1 MHACTYVARLRWH
14 AALTLYASGQT
25 TGVVVEIHS
34 RGVAVSAVY
43 EGYLLPYTIQTSDI
57 GGEMIGRCLVPA
69 VERTVGCVFANPI
82 ETTAEG
88 AWCGANQLAF
98 HSLPLLPD

>member
-1 MHACTYVARLRWH
+1 MYVARLRWH
-14 AALTLYASGQT
+14 AALTLYSSGQT

-57 GGEMIGRCLVPA
+57 GGLLYYFKLEHSRATSSAALP
-69 VERTVGCVFANPI
+69 
-82 ETTAEG
+82 G
-88 AWCGANQLAF
+88 AYFEQRKGALWPGVA
-98 HSLPLLPD
+98 SGALWPSSG